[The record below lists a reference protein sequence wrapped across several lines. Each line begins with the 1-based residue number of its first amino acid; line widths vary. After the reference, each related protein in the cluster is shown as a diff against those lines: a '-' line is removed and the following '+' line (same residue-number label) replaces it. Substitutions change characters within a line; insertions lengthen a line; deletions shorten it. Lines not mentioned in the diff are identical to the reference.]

1 MSGHAVSRV
10 AAPLFV
16 VTRRAVEDAVRAGR
30 PLPSP
35 LVTPTTRAVGT
46 VLEAREL
53 AFEELD
59 DERPERVA
67 PGSLGRWTEPEAD
80 AV

>member
-1 MSGHAVSRV
+1 
-10 AAPLFV
+10 
-16 VTRRAVEDAVRAGR
+16 
-30 PLPSP
+30 
-35 LVTPTTRAVGT
+35 VTPTTKAVSI
-46 VLEAREL
+46 VLETREL
-53 AFEELD
+53 RLEQLD